1 MIIPPESDANHY
13 QQHGGSLGQNEELAQ
28 NLQKIVSQLEIISNS
43 LLLLDQRI
51 STNEEQVAQVLDY
64 FRDVKEQNAQQ
75 ILNNSGSGFM
85 NQSNIHNQHHGFPLS
100 YAQN

>member
-1 MIIPPESDANHY
+1 
-13 QQHGGSLGQNEELAQ
+13 
-28 NLQKIVSQLEIISNS
+28 VSQLEIISNS

-64 FRDVKEQNAQQ
+64 FREVKEQNAQH

-85 NQSNIHNQHHGFPLS
+85 NQSNVHHHQQHHGGFPLS